1 MLVDEKKE
9 FKAFLFSELKKV
21 LFICVHN
28 SGRSQMAEA
37 FLNHLAEGQVIA
49 RSAGTKPATKINP
62 TVVEVMLEIGIDIR
76 NLKPKPLSLEMLENA
91 DRIITMGCGAE
102 EVCPASF
109 VPVEDW
115 ELFDPEGEPIERV
128 RQVRDEIKGRI
139 NELIKR
145 LL

>member
-1 MLVDEKKE
+1 
-9 FKAFLFSELKKV
+9 
-21 LFICVHN
+21 
-28 SGRSQMAEA
+28 MAEA